1 MSSKPITASKHDPA
15 GPAEIIVSKS
25 VAKLRSVPP
34 KQAQSLTNRLDR
46 QQLIDF
52 AAYYRAVRRGFD
64 GGYEVQD
71 WLEAE
76 AEIDS
81 ISQSGDS
88 D

>member
-1 MSSKPITASKHDPA
+1 MCCHVPV
-15 GPAEIIVSKS
+15 GPAEIIVCKS
-25 VAKLRSVPP
+25 VAKLRSIPT

-46 QQLIDF
+46 QQLIAI

-64 GGYEVQD
+64 GGYEAQD

-81 ISQSGDS
+81 VPLPGGF
-88 D
+88 

>member
-1 MSSKPITASKHDPA
+1 MPSKRITASKHDSA

-25 VAKLRSVPP
+25 VAKLRSIPT

-46 QQLIDF
+46 QQLIAI

-64 GGYEVQD
+64 GGYEAQD

-76 AEIDS
+76 AEIDDAALP
-81 ISQSGDS
+81 GGF
-88 D
+88 

>member
-1 MSSKPITASKHDPA
+1 MSSKRITASKHDPA

-25 VAKLRSVPP
+25 VAKLRSIPT

-46 QQLIDF
+46 QQLIAI

-76 AEIDS
+76 AEID
-81 ISQSGDS
+81 GVPLPGGF
-88 D
+88 